1 MLNTKREI
9 TIIKAV
15 SFELGVV
22 ELRSDNILTFEPKE
36 GYTTFN
42 LEQIKLVNNVL
53 IDVSGRIPRPYFSNN
68 KNLKSLGSE
77 EKIYIKDNIKNF
89 ATAFAMTED
98 SAVTRFI
105 TYSFMQLNRP
115 SIPVKMFKTKEEAY
129 EWLRTFNNQQE

>member
-1 MLNTKREI
+1 MFNDNKNIE
-9 TIIKAV
+9 IIKSV
-15 SFELGVV
+15 KFDYGII
-22 ELRSDNILTFEPKE
+22 ELRSDNIMTYEPIDGITTLTLPQLDIM
-36 GYTTFN
+36 
-42 LEQIKLVNNVL
+42 LELL
-53 IDVSGRIPRPYFSNN
+53 LAVSDGIPRPYFSNN